1 MENKILS
8 LSHNDLDG
16 ISCQLAIFE
25 KYKKN
30 INFFNTSYNDIEK
43 KLKILEDVITIN
55 FKKIFITDL
64 YFKKNN
70 FQQLEKII
78 KLNPNIKFIYI
89 DHHEYEESEK
99 EIIKKLKKYSNF
111 IFIHS
116 LKVSASKLTFLALK
130 LKNLDLKK
138 LIELV
143 DIYDLWKENNP
154 KFKLAFFLNIIFWE
168 ITGKGF
174 FTQIKINKYK
184 IPLNFK
190 EIYKKVIK
198 EKNIYFKELYKN
210 NLIQVKNNILVSFI
224 DHYKN
229 FLIIENPNIKVFII
243 ASISYYG
250 ISIRISRAIPENQ
263 AKDLKDQIL
272 KFCKNNSN
280 IISAGGHLYAF
291 GISLTNSI
299 PFEIYLDIINQ
310 IKDIVLKFYNLNF
323 YN

>member
-143 DIYDLWKENNP
+143 DIYDLWKENNRLFMMADARLNDATNEIDKNIQEFSDD
-154 KFKLAFFLNIIFWE
+154 KFKHFVNIVIEE
-168 ITGKGF
+168 ILER
-174 FTQIKINKYK
+174 NKK
-184 IPLNFK
+184 R
-190 EIYKKVIK
+190 
-198 EKNIYFKELYKN
+198 NIRKL
-210 NLIQVKNNILVSFI
+210 
-224 DHYKN
+224 
-229 FLIIENPNIKVFII
+229 
-243 ASISYYG
+243 
-250 ISIRISRAIPENQ
+250 
-263 AKDLKDQIL
+263 
-272 KFCKNNSN
+272 
-280 IISAGGHLYAF
+280 
-291 GISLTNSI
+291 
-299 PFEIYLDIINQ
+299 
-310 IKDIVLKFYNLNF
+310 
-323 YN
+323 